1 MAETKTQSSGKPIQT
16 KKKPSRAGAVFGSI
30 LFFILT
36 VLLTL
41 LLLGSAIGHH
51 MLSKGQLSEAVSKVQ
66 LSEITVEENGPSQP
80 LGQWVYEKYLY
91 NSVNLTPEYAGLAV
105 AQPEMN
111 DLLAQYATEYS
122 DYLTRKTETM
132 PKVEADDFADLMQ
145 EKMASYM
152 EHETG
157 IIFSE
162 ADRIALVK
170 NMQSDLSAWNGT
182 MEQIMGHG
190 FNKVML
196 RFFMTRAGM
205 ITACVLL
212 NAEFVVWLI
221 FAIGKKWRKGKMFK
235 GFGFAVAIPSLLL
248 LLGCGVF
255 LLLTTA
261 MDAISPLSFA
271 QKSMPVLLLS
281 AVWAGLAGT
290 LYGAIFASIGIAT
303 NAVVRAKGEKTR
315 KKAQPS
321 EPAEKPAAEKP
332 EFHYTELPED
342 SNQKPTP
349 THCPKC
355 GAEIVPGGKFCGGC
369 GYKF

>member
-1 MAETKTQSSGKPIQT
+1 MAETKMQSSEKPIQT

-51 MLSKGQLSEAVSKVQ
+51 MLSKGQLSQAVSKVQ
-66 LSEITVEENGPSQP
+66 LSEITVEENGTSQP

-196 RFFMTRAGM
+196 RFFMTKAGVV
-205 ITACVLL
+205 TACVLL
-212 NAEFVVWLI
+212 HVEFVVWLI

-235 GFGFAVAIPSLLL
+235 GYGFAVAIPSLLL

-321 EPAEKPAAEKP
+321 EPAEKP

>member
-1 MAETKTQSSGKPIQT
+1 MAETKTQSSEKPIQT
-16 KKKPSRAGAVFGSI
+16 KRTIQGRSCVRLDPVFY
-30 LFFILT
+30 LT

-51 MLSKGQLSEAVSKVQ
+51 MLSKGQLSQAVSKVQ
-66 LSEITVEENGPSQP
+66 LSEITVEENGTSQP

-221 FAIGKKWRKGKMFK
+221 FCHREKSGEKGKDVQGLWLCRGNSK
-235 GFGFAVAIPSLLL
+235 LAA
-248 LLGCGVF
+248 
-255 LLLTTA
+255 
-261 MDAISPLSFA
+261 
-271 QKSMPVLLLS
+271 PV
-281 AVWAGLAGT
+281 GMRR
-290 LYGAIFASIGIAT
+290 F
-303 NAVVRAKGEKTR
+303 
-315 KKAQPS
+315 
-321 EPAEKPAAEKP
+321 PAADHGNGCDFAALLCSEVHAGAAAVGSLGGACGDAVRCDLRLHRHCHQRCGSCQGGENPEK
-332 EFHYTELPED
+332 
-342 SNQKPTP
+342 SAAQ
-349 THCPKC
+349 
-355 GAEIVPGGKFCGGC
+355 
-369 GYKF
+369 